1 MANPLGAPHASFT
14 CPTCFRLCK
23 SGVQKEFDF
32 AYYHFVEVQS
42 SEGNINKALDMWV
55 AMVME
60 SGGDVPWANA
70 RELYNTI
77 DNIQHGD
84 SPWRLYHVRY
94 QGPLPA
100 GTPPKWMTKSY
111 ELCMRDSRQI
121 LHHQLATSDFTDKI
135 NIDGKWAWSNLMSA
149 EWAWK
154 QADIISENQATHGA
168 MFVPIVAGSDK
179 TMVSVA
185 TGHQQYHPVYMS
197 PGNLTNVARRSHGN
211 ALLPVAFLPIPK
223 TTKKHRKT
231 AKFQTFCRQLYH
243 LSLARVF
250 EPLKLGMSTPEV
262 VKCPDGHFRC
272 AIYGLGPYIADY
284 PEQVWLAAIVQGWC
298 PKCDARPEDLDR
310 EGACRRTRDKTE
322 FLISAWDPGTLW
334 TDFGVRADIV
344 PFTHNFPRA
353 DIHELLLPDLLHQVI
368 KGTFKDHLVT
378 WVNAYLIEVH
388 DGRDF
393 QQWTGD
399 DSKALMKVYLAAI
412 AGHLPS
418 EMVKCVSAFLDFCYI
433 ARRDTITKAFVG
445 TARVDGDQVSLPR
458 QHSLKHYLRSIQ
470 LFGSPN
476 GLCSSIT
483 ESKHIKAVKE
493 PWRRSSHYKALVQML
508 RTICRLDKLTAACRA
523 HTKLGM
529 MDGTTASYAA
539 MILRGEQPQPRA
551 AAAID
556 EDEDDDNGPAPG
568 PMSLS
573 SVKLARTADYIYPDS
588 NVSSAD
594 IDIEQCPNVTSHI
607 HVYHSA
613 VAYFFAPSDLCGT
626 GGMHQERIRS
636 NPNWHG
642 EYARYDTVFIV
653 TGSEADPMLGM
664 TIGRVLLFFSFTLG
678 DEPIPCALVHWL
690 IPGNIP
696 DDDTGMWVVQP
707 EFEGNGCRSLSVVH
721 LDSIA
726 RGAHLLPIYGSSFL
740 PEDFDFSDSLDAFH
754 AYFVNNCIDH
764 HSHEFLS

>member
-1 MANPLGAPHASFT
+1 
-14 CPTCFRLCK
+14 
-23 SGVQKEFDF
+23 
-32 AYYHFVEVQS
+32 
-42 SEGNINKALDMWV
+42 
-55 AMVME
+55 
-60 SGGDVPWANA
+60 
-70 RELYNTI
+70 
-77 DNIQHGD
+77 
-84 SPWRLYHVRY
+84 
-94 QGPLPA
+94 
-100 GTPPKWMTKSY
+100 
-111 ELCMRDSRQI
+111 
-121 LHHQLATSDFTDKI
+121 
-135 NIDGKWAWSNLMSA
+135 
-149 EWAWK
+149 
-154 QADIISENQATHGA
+154 
-168 MFVPIVAGSDK
+168 
-179 TMVSVA
+179 
-185 TGHQQYHPVYMS
+185 
-197 PGNLTNVARRSHGN
+197 
-211 ALLPVAFLPIPK
+211 
-223 TTKKHRKT
+223 HR
-231 AKFQTFCRQLYH
+231 
-243 LSLARVF
+243 
-250 EPLKLGMSTPEV
+250 
-262 VKCPDGHFRC
+262 
-272 AIYGLGPYIADY
+272 
-284 PEQVWLAAIVQGWC
+284 
-298 PKCDARPEDLDR
+298 
-310 EGACRRTRDKTE
+310 
-322 FLISAWDPGTLW
+322 ISAVPPFPGL
-334 TDFGVRADIV
+334 RR
-344 PFTHNFPRA
+344 FP
-353 DIHELLLPDLLHQVI
+353 
-368 KGTFKDHLVT
+368 
-378 WVNAYLIEVH
+378 

-433 ARRDTITKAFVG
+433 ARRDTITSDALDQLEDALARFHFHREAFVG
-445 TARVDGDQVSLPR
+445 TAGVDGDQVSLPR

-493 PWRRSSHYKALVQML
+493 PWRRSSRYKALVQML

-573 SVKLARTADYIYPDS
+573 SVKLARTAARGYPRTLEALAKHINQPGFPEALRRFLYDYIYPDS

-642 EYARYDTVFIV
+642 EYARYDTVFIA

-707 EFEGNGCRSLSVVH
+707 EFEGNGRRSLSVVH

-726 RGAHLLPIYGSSFL
+726 RGAHLLPVYGSSFL